1 MISYIFALGDEKLNN
16 ENLDEV
22 FDNFTDIDNIVLE
35 NKRELAILLNLLSLQ
50 LPEPSILSGDF
61 EYQFDLSTQRM
72 KEFNQESFDEFYDRW
87 IKLTNRESSMDEY
100 GQLVFINGNANTWN
114 KRPYRYILQE
124 RI

>member
-1 MISYIFALGDEKLNN
+1 LISYIFASGEEKLNN

-22 FDNFTDIDNIVLE
+22 FDNFTDLNNIVLK
-35 NKRELAILLNLLSLQ
+35 NKRELAILLNLLALQ
-50 LPEPSILSGDF
+50 LPEPSILSGDL
-61 EYQFDLSTQRM
+61 EYQFDLSKQRM

-100 GQLVFINGNANTWN
+100 GQLVFIIASANTWN

>member
-1 MISYIFALGDEKLNN
+1 MISYIFASCEEKLNN
-16 ENLDEV
+16 ENLDKV
-22 FDNFTDIDNIVLE
+22 FDNFTDINNIVLE

-72 KEFNQESFDEFYDRW
+72 KEFNQESFDEFYDHW

-100 GQLVFINGNANTWN
+100 GQLAFINGNANTWN
-114 KRPYRYILQE
+114 KRLCRYILQE